1 MEFFQKGLTPP
12 DFWNF
17 WDTFSRLLELLGH
30 FLEKCPKSPLKKS
43 FTQKVSQNFWIAS
56 EAIWYYTTRWEKSG
70 KEKEEWETSHFLPSR
85 APSNHPCSLCWTY

>member
-1 MEFFQKGLTPP
+1 MDFFQKGLTPPP

-56 EAIWYYTTRWEKSG
+56 EPPPLLEEVHNKAAFFLWE
-70 KEKEEWETSHFLPSR
+70 
-85 APSNHPCSLCWTY
+85 AP

>member
-1 MEFFQKGLTPP
+1 MEFFQKGLTPPP

-30 FLEKCPKSPLKKS
+30 FLKKCPKSPIKKS

-56 EAIWYYTTRWEKSG
+56 EPP
-70 KEKEEWETSHFLPSR
+70 LPPFGR
-85 APSNHPCSLCWTY
+85 IP